1 MLSKNSLK
9 KFKSNKFLK
18 ISLLSLYLALT
29 FPIPFITVNSLKIIS
44 TILLIIGLFIINNI
58 TNYSV
63 ETSDN
68 YILYKTNNISNL
80 LGYKSWQIDWKDI
93 KEIKSRNTS
102 QGRNV
107 YYLITNKLNVLIPQR
122 IENFEDL
129 VSIIASKT
137 KINNHKIKAIA
148 PLWTYKLLTLLSCLM
163 LTGEIYAF
171 CF

>member
-1 MLSKNSLK
+1 MIYKNSLNT
-9 KFKSNKFLK
+9 FKSNKYVK

-29 FPIPFITVNSLKIIS
+29 FPLPYITVNSLKIIS
-44 TILLIIGLFIINNI
+44 TILLIVGFFIINTI

-68 YILYKTNNISNL
+68 YILYKTNYISNL

-102 QGRNV
+102 QGSNV
-107 YYLITNKLNVLIPQR
+107 YYLSTNKLNVLIPQR
-122 IENFEDL
+122 IEKFENL
-129 VSIIASKT
+129 VSIIALKT
-137 KINNHKIKAIA
+137 RINTNKIKAIA
-148 PLWTYKLLTLLSCLM
+148 PLWTYKLLSLLSCLM